1 MENNDTYL
9 DDKGIE
15 RCSVCGM
22 QKQIVLFGHVMPCI
36 CKCEADADKARR
48 DKQKADSIIAEN
60 QRNAFAAG
68 SSTTLRTATFANDNG
83 ANSGLMDYCRKYA
96 EDFSDASPWLI
107 LYGDVGVGKSYAAA
121 AITNELLLRGRS
133 VIFTTLTQFE
143 RRLFSGDKQES
154 YAALRACDLLVL
166 DDLGISRITPY
177 TNEVMFTVVDERLQ
191 TGRPMIVTTNM
202 TAQDILQNDDIS
214 IRRIMSRL
222 YERSVLVECK
232 GADQRLEAIKRRGAL
247 TFNE

>member
-1 MENNDTYL
+1 MGNNDKYIDNT
-9 DDKGIE
+9 GVE
-15 RCSVCGM
+15 RCSVCGAP
-22 QKQIVLFGHVMPCI
+22 KQIRLFGRMMPCI
-36 CKCEADADKARR
+36 CKCEEDADKAQH
-48 DKQKADSIIAEN
+48 DKQRTDGIIAEN
-60 QRNAFAAG
+60 TRNAFADG
-68 SSTTLRTATFANDNG
+68 SATTLRAATFADANG
-83 ANSGLMDYCRKYA
+83 TNRALMDYCRKYA

-121 AITNELLLRGRS
+121 AITNELLGKEYS

-143 RRLFSGDKQES
+143 RRLFSGNKQEC
-154 YAALRACDLLVL
+154 YAALRSCDLLVL

-177 TNEVMFTVVDERLQ
+177 TNEIMFTVVDERLQ

-222 YERSVLVECK
+222 YERSVLIECK
-232 GADQRLEAIKRRGAL
+232 GADQRLEAIKQRGAL
-247 TFNE
+247 TFSE